1 MRFKHAPNTG
11 FVERLYPKAKMIK
24 IAALNAWRRATRS
37 PQLAPDRHKV
47 NQGSAS
53 AQLDETY
60 RILSAL
66 NRASKHITIKV
77 KHSVQ
82 IDDAQYQVINV
93 ANANHRSILI
103 ENVAASEIY
112 SPTPDSHIRDGLIC
126 AEQPSR
132 CLAHIWNPSSSPP
145 CSLRQSILAPT
156 VQGYLA
162 RRTHTTYPWHPVPAD
177 GAP

>member
-66 NRASKHITIKV
+66 NRASKHITIKA

-103 ENVAASEIY
+103 ENVAAREIY
-112 SPTPDSHIRDGLIC
+112 SPHFRFPY
-126 AEQPSR
+126 SR
-132 CLAHIWNPSSSPP
+132 RAY
-145 CSLRQSILAPT
+145 LR
-156 VQGYLA
+156 
-162 RRTHTTYPWHPVPAD
+162 
-177 GAP
+177 